1 MLSNSTITIFNNK
14 TTDKIIIEISE
25 NVFFHPKFYDP
36 NPSAEII
43 FNNGLDL
50 LRHSQSCL
58 SCKNFLLAFGTDTLD
73 WYLLFDSN
81 TYRLDLSTLNGK
93 DFSKNQIKYSISEFL
108 FGTTIKLFIHKIP
121 TDKEGLRASF
131 ERALLIEDYEMACQI
146 RDLQD

>member
-43 FNNGLDL
+43 FNNGFDF

-58 SCKNFLLAFGTDTLD
+58 SCKKFLLAFGTATID
-73 WYLLFDSN
+73 WCLLYDN
-81 TYRLDLSTLNGK
+81 KTYRLNLLTLNGK
-93 DFSKNQIKYSISEFL
+93 DFYKNQIKYSISEFL
-108 FGTTIKLFIHKIP
+108 FGTTMKLFIHQIP
-121 TDKEGLRASF
+121 TDREGLKASL
-131 ERALLIEDYEMACQI
+131 EHALLIEDYEMACLI
-146 RDLQD
+146 RDAKH